1 MGRSWWSAGLAVL
14 FSVVGFFV
22 AGPYGAQMG
31 WFIGSTV
38 GSFLDLQD
46 QHTTTMGQR
55 TTDFKTMNS
64 KYGIPIARGFGTV
77 RLSSNIIWT
86 SPITEWEDR
95 DTTCIKTKGLFGTSL
110 GETNQCQTK
119 VTFRYTQSAA
129 FAFAE
134 GPATAITKIWGDGDL
149 IFSTDSPYRT
159 KEGVFTDKN
168 SEDGET
174 SGTFEIFL
182 GGLNQGIH
190 PAVSEHLGG
199 EGDENEATAFNSIV
213 YILAEDMNLNSFG
226 YRLPVI
232 TAEVTFLGGTYG
244 TLSNIVLDIPVNG
257 DQVSPTFDTLG
268 AVSKKPTLGV
278 GANASGNGSIAI
290 HDLVDGTVRYDIDNV
305 YPDGVPSGFVRLS
318 PEFIS
323 VRKTDQGGAYFG
335 PFDVPSNRQIF
346 SAKLNGPNYVQIT
359 YMAYDSANHRIWC
372 TFSGG
377 ACVGFSLIDIS
388 PDIDTRDREVLYSE
402 KFERKWSPLNSGYWG
417 FTNGGG
423 TTDPGREVFIV
434 DGNVYWLVD
443 GAGGV
448 WINTVRTT
456 STNRGTTRVADTYAR
471 VQFNDASNVASVANW
486 TYESRDDSFILYVDT
501 AGTSPVGLYKI
512 PRSAIGATG
521 TTVTLPLSTDASK
534 YLSLSPS
541 DPSAFQYGPTGS
553 YLRVALNATDF
564 AVVDTSSMSLTE
576 TKLAVPGG
584 IDTSL
589 GIVPSPLLMAV
600 RTSSDNLIY
609 FAGTRG
615 SGESLES
622 VVSYLMTIDDGDP
635 RERLVA
641 SDIDVSELGLDTVKG
656 YPLLAQQ
663 TVRNAI
669 TPLQQLYMFDVLESD
684 GKLKFVKRP
693 QTQSFAMVE
702 DDLAAHEYGKT
713 GTKTIVP
720 VEYSRKSEI
729 ELPRELVANY
739 TDIDLDYN
747 QGTQRFRKLQTE
759 SESNT
764 EITLPIVLTADEAAQ
779 VAERLLKVTWSERQA
794 PFKFKTGMKYILVEP
809 TDTGT
814 ITMNDGKV
822 YTVRIVSSNLGDNN
836 VMEFIATNELDSVY
850 SSEAT
855 GVGSS
860 NPPQTLV
867 NYEVVASVIDTSAAW
882 LNAFISSGN
891 SPGVIVGLG
900 SYGTTFNGATSQI
913 VTGGGALSA
922 GGARDATQGMTFGN
936 SATEIG
942 HVNGP
947 ELGNIFD
954 YETTITMNVLGGTM
968 PSTKTEEEA
977 LKADPSGLLILG
989 REIIAFTNVV
999 ASDDITVTGTD
1010 ISFVNGTSS
1019 IDSLTTDFV
1028 AAGFEAGQ
1036 AIRISGSINND
1047 NSTYW
1052 EISSVTQFQIVLTNA
1067 PATESAG
1074 PSISVFLASRTVTF
1088 SGGLIR
1094 GLYGTESFMYHEK
1107 GEEMVLAQNLMYVP
1121 VTQSPGNVVTIVAY
1135 PDGGGRPY
1143 YDTTSFSSASIKP
1156 WSPVDIVVTDLSND
1170 ISLQWLRRDK
1180 ENGGGLED
1188 SSGSIELSEALELW
1202 DIDILDAYD
1211 ETRETDIK
1219 RSITSLESA
1228 TYTYSEADQIADWG
1242 AVKDTPL
1249 LVDIYQIS
1257 TTMGRGYPYRTVA
1270 IKNGEYAPAGETF
1283 VDETVAAAYSLGT
1296 NRMDTGASLI
1306 EGSGDISP
1314 NALRV
1319 ATGTDNQHTA
1329 VSFDQAATVTDIDVL
1344 TIIEMQTGSLSGLT
1358 GGVILRGRGTDTASL
1373 SGAVIGLGGASDNEF
1388 AISHYVNG
1396 FVDTVYSDSITFAW
1410 STATKYSIRARYYR
1424 HRIQAKVWVYGDPEP
1439 GDWQLDY
1446 YDKGLGPNYGWVAPF
1461 AYRTGND
1468 PLYHYFAWAHR
1479 GLTAA

>member
-1 MGRSWWSAGLAVL
+1 MGRSFWNIALGIVFA
-14 FSVVGFFV
+14 VVGFYIG
-22 AGPYGAQMG
+22 GPQGAQMG

-38 GSFLDLQD
+38 GSYLDLQD
-46 QHTTTMGQR
+46 QHQTTMGPR

-77 RLSSNIIWT
+77 RLSSNIVWT

-95 DTTCIKTKGLFGTSL
+95 ETTCVKTKGLFGTSL

-149 IFSTDSPYRT
+149 LFSTDSPYRT

-174 SGTFEIFL
+174 SGSFEIFL

-190 PAVSEHLGG
+190 PAVAADLGT
-199 EGDENEATAFNSIV
+199 EAMAFNSVV
-213 YILAEDMNLNSFG
+213 YILAEGINLNSFG

-232 TAEVTFLGGTYG
+232 TAEVTFIGGTYG
-244 TLSNIVLDIPVNG
+244 TLENVALDIPING

-268 AVSKKPTLGV
+268 AVSKKSTFGV
-278 GANASGNGSIAI
+278 GVNASGNGSIAV
-290 HDLVDGTVRYDIDNV
+290 HDLVDGTVRYDVDSA

-318 PEFIS
+318 PDFIS
-323 VRKTDQGGAYFG
+323 VRKTDQGGTYFG

-346 SAKLNGPNYVQIT
+346 SAKFNGPNYVQIA

-377 ACVGFSLIDIS
+377 ACVGFSLVDSS
-388 PDIDTRDREVLYSE
+388 PDLDTRERDVHFSDKY
-402 KFERKWSPLNSGYWG
+402 ERKWSPLNSGYWA

-423 TTDPGREVFIV
+423 TTDPGREVFV
-434 DGNVYWLVD
+434 VGGRVYWLVD

-448 WINTVRTT
+448 WLNSVRTS
-456 STNRGTTRVADTYAR
+456 STNRGSTQVADTYAR

-521 TTVTLPLSTDASK
+521 TTVTLPLSTDASN

-541 DPSAFQYGPTGS
+541 DPAAFQYGPTGS
-553 YLRVALNATDF
+553 YLRVALNSTDF
-564 AVVDTSSMSLTE
+564 AVVDTSTMTLVE

-589 GIVPSPLLMAV
+589 GIVPSPSLMAV

-615 SGESLES
+615 SGESLDS
-622 VVSYLMTIDDGDP
+622 IVSYLMTIDDGDP
-635 RERLVA
+635 RERLTT
-641 SDIDVSELGLDTVKG
+641 SDIDVSELTGETIKG
-656 YPLLAQQ
+656 YPLLGQQ
-663 TVRNAI
+663 TVRNAV

-693 QTQSFAMVE
+693 QTPSFAMVE
-702 DDLAAHEYGKT
+702 DELAAHEYGKT
-713 GTKTIVP
+713 DERSLVP

-729 ELPRELVANY
+729 ELPREIVVNY
-739 TDIDLDYN
+739 TDFDLDYN
-747 QGTQRFRKLQTE
+747 QGTQRYRKLQTQ

-764 EITLPIVLTADEAAQ
+764 GMTMPIVLTADEAAQ
-779 VAERLLKVTWSERQA
+779 FAERLLKVTWSERQA
-794 PFKFKTGMKYILVEP
+794 PFKFKAGMKYILVEP

-814 ITMNDGKV
+814 ITMNDGRV
-822 YTVRIVSSNLGDNN
+822 HDVRIVSANLGDNN
-836 VMEFIATNELDSVY
+836 VMEFVATYELASVY

-855 GVGSS
+855 GTGSS
-860 NPPQTLV
+860 NEPQTLV
-867 NYEVVASVIDTSAAW
+867 NYEVVVSVVDTSAAF
-882 LNAFISSGN
+882 LNSYISSGGQ
-891 SPGVIVGLG
+891 PGIIIGLG
-900 SYGTTFNGATSQI
+900 SYGTTFNGATSQ
-913 VTGGGALSA
+913 VLTGGGVLSS
-922 GGARDATQGMTFGN
+922 GGTRDATQGMTFGN
-936 SATEIG
+936 SATEVG

-947 ELGNIFD
+947 EAANIFD

-968 PSTKTEEEA
+968 PSTKTEAEA
-977 LKADPSGLLILG
+977 LGGDLSALLILG

-999 ASDDITVTGTD
+999 ASDDIIVTGTD
-1010 ISFVNGTSS
+1010 ISFVNSTSS

-1036 AIRISGSINND
+1036 AIRISGSVNND

-1074 PSISVFLASRTVTF
+1074 PSISVFLASRTATF
-1088 SGGLIR
+1088 SGGLLR

-1107 GEEMVLAQNLMYVP
+1107 GEEMLLAENLLFIP
-1121 VTQSPGNVVTIVAY
+1121 VNQSPGNVVTVVAY
-1135 PDGGGRPY
+1135 PDGGGKPY
-1143 YDTTSFSSASIKP
+1143 YDTTSFSSAAIKP

-1180 ENGGGLED
+1180 ENGAGLED
-1188 SSGSIELSEALELW
+1188 LTGTVENSELSENWE
-1202 DIDILDAYD
+1202 IDILDAYD
-1211 ETRETDIK
+1211 PSRETDIK
-1219 RSITSLESA
+1219 RTIVGLSSP

-1242 AVKDTPL
+1242 AVKATPL
-1249 LVDIYQIS
+1249 LVDIYQVS
-1257 TTMGRGYPYRTVA
+1257 STMGRGYRYRTVA
-1270 IKNGEYAPAGETF
+1270 IKDGDYAPAGEDF
-1283 VDETVAAAYSLGT
+1283 VNETVAAAYSQGT
-1296 NRMDTGASLI
+1296 NRMDAGASLI

-1319 ATGTDNQHTA
+1319 ATGTDSQHTA
-1329 VSFDQAATVTDIDVL
+1329 VSFDQIATATDIDVL
-1344 TIIEMQTGSLSGLT
+1344 TVIEMQAGSLSGLT
-1358 GGVILRGRGTDTASL
+1358 GGVILRGRGTATASL
-1373 SGAVIGLGGASDNEF
+1373 SGAIVGLGGASDNEF

-1396 FVDTVYSDSITFAW
+1396 FVDTTYSASVTFAW